1 MARNSKKY
9 FRAYFRKVIILMKI
23 NLKNIFYNYE
33 ILFALFLFRYPI
45 VRVLNNEFLYDIII
59 ILAIFMLFLKK
70 SIDKK
75 FIALNSIV
83 LLYLFINYFFYFDY
97 RNEITHVLK
106 VYMMVGL
113 LSTFIFSYCKNYAKL
128 LNYLVLMAIINIF
141 IVAFLFINRLKY
153 DINYMDLGYYLL
165 NSLLII
171 YLKYYKDK
179 KKMWFLIII
188 PLTIFIFIYGSRG
201 ATISFIFSILI
212 TIILDFKNSVTY
224 KKVIAFIF
232 SGVIIISGLFII
244 TQEDYLLKFNNY
256 LNSKGIFSYAITKY
270 VDKSESFSSGRVN
283 RYELAL
289 NDIKQHPFIGNGVG
303 NYSAKYGLNYVHNI
317 FLQLMDE
324 GGILLLIIV
333 AILIL
338 RFFLVL
344 INTKNTDEKL
354 IYILLIS
361 LSFKLIITSQYWD
374 EFSFWLVLNIALDD
388 IKNKVKR

>member
-1 MARNSKKY
+1 
-9 FRAYFRKVIILMKI
+9 
-23 NLKNIFYNYE
+23 
-33 ILFALFLFRYPI
+33 
-45 VRVLNNEFLYDIII
+45 
-59 ILAIFMLFLKK
+59 
-70 SIDKK
+70 
-75 FIALNSIV
+75 
-83 LLYLFINYFFYFDY
+83 
-97 RNEITHVLK
+97 
-106 VYMMVGL
+106 MMVGL

>member
-1 MARNSKKY
+1 
-9 FRAYFRKVIILMKI
+9 MKI

-59 ILAIFMLFLKK
+59 ILAIFMLFFKK

-83 LLYLFINYFFYFDY
+83 LFYLFINYFFYFDY

-333 AILIL
+333 VILIL

>member
-1 MARNSKKY
+1 
-9 FRAYFRKVIILMKI
+9 MKI

-83 LLYLFINYFFYFDY
+83 LFYLFINYFFYFDY

-232 SGVIIISGLFII
+232 SAVIIISGLFII

-333 AILIL
+333 VILIL

>member
-1 MARNSKKY
+1 
-9 FRAYFRKVIILMKI
+9 MKI

>member
-1 MARNSKKY
+1 
-9 FRAYFRKVIILMKI
+9 MKI

-256 LNSKGIFSYAITKY
+256 LKSKGIFSYAITKY

>member
-1 MARNSKKY
+1 
-9 FRAYFRKVIILMKI
+9 MKI

-83 LLYLFINYFFYFDY
+83 LFYLFINYFFYFDY

-333 AILIL
+333 VILIL

>member
-1 MARNSKKY
+1 
-9 FRAYFRKVIILMKI
+9 MKI

-289 NDIKQHPFIGNGVG
+289 NDIKQHPFIGNGIG